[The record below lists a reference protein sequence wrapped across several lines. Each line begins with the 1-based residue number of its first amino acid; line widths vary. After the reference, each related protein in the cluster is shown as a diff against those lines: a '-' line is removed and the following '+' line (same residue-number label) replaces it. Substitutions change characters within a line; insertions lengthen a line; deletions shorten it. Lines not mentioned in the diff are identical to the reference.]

1 MEFYDT
7 NFSYIDLGENKEY
20 YVTVSEQSSGKLIP
34 EGSLKPGHLFT
45 VGNSSISGKLGVYKI
60 ETEKSVGTGK
70 FDVVGVGSKK
80 ETKEAI
86 MTAYKYLKSNYR
98 SINSTIDMDTTDYLM
113 EVQDLMGVGITNQL
127 SLACFVGLCSVA
139 LDRQILP
146 STAILGDFSIG
157 GTINKLD
164 NLADI
169 LQLCLDSGAT
179 KVLLPISSSVDIA
192 TVPAELFGK
201 FTLIFYDSPTQAVF
215 KALGVE

>member
-1 MEFYDT
+1 
-7 NFSYIDLGENKEY
+7 
-20 YVTVSEQSSGKLIP
+20 
-34 EGSLKPGHLFT
+34 
-45 VGNSSISGKLGVYKI
+45 
-60 ETEKSVGTGK
+60 
-70 FDVVGVGSKK
+70 
-80 ETKEAI
+80 
-86 MTAYKYLKSNYR
+86 
-98 SINSTIDMDTTDYLM
+98 
-113 EVQDLMGVGITNQL
+113 MGVGITNQL

-157 GTINKLD
+157 GTVNKLD

-201 FTLIFYDSPTQAVF
+201 FTLIFYDSPIQAVF
-215 KALGVE
+215 KSLGVE